1 MVNNPHQLLG
11 VSENATQ
18 EEIKRAYRR
27 KAKECHPDLHP
38 NDPNAARKM
47 NELNEAYDMLM
58 NPEKYA
64 SRRQQSNPY
73 EGNPFGGNP
82 YGGYGQSGSA
92 GYGQSR
98 QGNPYGSAG
107 GYGQQSNPYGQQG
120 NPYGQY
126 RRGNP
131 YGNAGGYGGPFGFG
145 FEDLFGFGGQTYQA
159 APPTEQPGDS
169 ELVRQA
175 VRAIQQRQY
184 HAAVAHL
191 QNVVSTQRNARWF
204 YLSGVANHG
213 VGNSIQASEHMAR
226 ACQMDPNNGLYRSLL
241 NRYRSAGQTYTANG
255 QGYTRAGFNPMTLCY
270 LCCLMNMCSGGSCM
284 PLFLCC

>member
-11 VSENATQ
+11 VSEGATQ

-38 NDPNAARKM
+38 NDPDAARKM

-64 SRRQQSNPY
+64 GRQQQSTPY
-73 EGNPFGGNP
+73 SSNP
-82 YGGYGQSGSA
+82 YGGYSQSGSYGQSG
-92 GYGQSR
+92 YGQGS
-98 QGNPYGSAG
+98 YGGSQQSG
-107 GYGQQSNPYGQQG
+107 GYNPYGQRQQG
-120 NPYGQY
+120 SHGGQQYGNRGSYGQ
-126 RRGNP
+126 
-131 YGNAGGYGGPFGFG
+131 GGWQSDFGGFGFG
-145 FEDLFGFGGQTYQA
+145 FDDLFGFGGQTYQA

-175 VRAIQQRQY
+175 IRAISQRQY
-184 HAAVAHL
+184 QAAIAHL
-191 QNVVSTQRNARWF
+191 QNVVSAQRNARWF

-213 VGNSIQASEHMAR
+213 AGNTIQASEHMTR

-241 NRYRSAGQTYTANG
+241 RQYRAAGQTYTANG
-255 QGYTRAGFNPMTLCY
+255 QGYSRAGFNPMMLCY
-270 LCCLMNMCSGGSCM
+270 LCCMLQACGNGYCI
-284 PLFLCC
+284 PFLCC

>member
-38 NDPNAARKM
+38 NDPDAARKM

-64 SRRQQSNPY
+64 GRRQQSNPY
-73 EGNPFGGNP
+73 GG
-82 YGGYGQSGSA
+82 GQSGYGSQS

-98 QGNPYGSAG
+98 YGGQQSGGYNPYG
-107 GYGQQSNPYGQQG
+107 QRQQG
-120 NPYGQY
+120 NPYGQS
-126 RRGNP
+126 
-131 YGNAGGYGGPFGFG
+131 YGGQGGWQSDFGGFGFG

-159 APPTEQPGDS
+159 APPTEQPGDP

-175 VRAIQQRQY
+175 IRAINQRQY
-184 HAAVAHL
+184 QQAIAHL
-191 QNVVSTQRNARWF
+191 QNVVSAQRNARWY

-213 VGNSIQASEHMAR
+213 AGNTIQAAEHMTR

-241 NRYRSAGQTYTANG
+241 NQYRAAGQTYTTYG
-255 QGYTRAGFNPMTLCY
+255 QGYSRAGFNPMTLCY
-270 LCCLMNMCSGGSCM
+270 LCCMLQWCCPYGGVMCC
-284 PLFLCC
+284 

>member
-11 VSENATQ
+11 VTENATQ
-18 EEIKRAYRR
+18 DEIKRAYRR

-38 NDPNAARKM
+38 GDPDAARKM

-73 EGNPFGGNP
+73 GNPFEGQSSYGGQQSG
-82 YGGYGQSGSA
+82 YGSGYGYGQNGS
-92 GYGQSR
+92 YR
-98 QGNPYGSAG
+98 QG
-107 GYGQQSNPYGQQG
+107 GYSQGGQQ
-120 NPYGQY
+120 
-126 RRGNP
+126 
-131 YGNAGGYGGPFGFG
+131 YGGQGDFGGFG
-145 FEDLFGFGGQTYQA
+145 FEDLFGFGFGGQTYQA

-184 HAAVAHL
+184 QAAIGYL
-191 QNVVSTQRNARWF
+191 QNVVSAQRNARWF

-213 VGNSIQASEHMAR
+213 AGNTIQAAEHMTR

-241 NRYRSAGQTYTANG
+241 NQYRRAGQTYTGYG
-255 QGYTRAGFNPMTLCY
+255 QGYSRGGFNPMTLCY
-270 LCCLMNMCSGGSCM
+270 ICCAMQMCGNGYCI
-284 PLFLCC
+284 PFLCC

>member
-38 NDPNAARKM
+38 NDPDAARRM

-64 SRRQQSNPY
+64 RRQQQQNPY
-73 EGNPFGGNP
+73 GGNPYGGNP
-82 YGGYGQSGSA
+82 YGGYSQ
-92 GYGQSR
+92 
-98 QGNPYGSAG
+98 G
-107 GYGQQSNPYGQQG
+107 GYGQQQSGGYNPYGQRQQG
-120 NPYGQY
+120 NPYGQQ
-126 RRGNP
+126 
-131 YGNAGGYGGPFGFG
+131 YGQSYGGQGGNSRGGWQSDFGGFG
-145 FEDLFGFGGQTYQA
+145 FEDLFGFGGYQQTQA
-159 APPTEQPGDS
+159 APPTEQPGDP

-175 VRAIQQRQY
+175 IRDIQQRQY
-184 HAAVAHL
+184 QAAIAHL

-213 VGNSIQASEHMAR
+213 AGNTIQATEHMTR
-226 ACQMDPNNGLYRSLL
+226 ACQMDPNNGAYRALL
-241 NRYRSAGQTYTANG
+241 NQYRQSGQTYTSNG
-255 QGYTRAGFNPMTLCY
+255 QGYTRTIFDPNMLCY
-270 LCCLMNMCSGGSCM
+270 LCCMMQMCCPGGGYFFC
-284 PLFLCC
+284 

>member
-11 VSENATQ
+11 VPEGATQ

-38 NDPNAARKM
+38 NDPEAARKM

-64 SRRQQSNPY
+64 SRRQQ
-73 EGNPFGGNP
+73 
-82 YGGYGQSGSA
+82 Q
-92 GYGQSR
+92 
-98 QGNPYGSAG
+98 NPYGSSYGSAG
-107 GYGQQSNPYGQQG
+107 QSYGGQQSSGSYGQQG
-120 NPYGQY
+120 NPYGQS
-126 RRGNP
+126 
-131 YGNAGGYGGPFGFG
+131 YGGQGGWQADFGGFGFDFGDLFGYGGA
-145 FEDLFGFGGQTYQA
+145 TYQA

-184 HAAVAHL
+184 QSAIAQL
-191 QNVVSTQRNARWF
+191 QNVVSTQRNARWY

-213 VGNSIQASEHMAR
+213 AGNTIQASEHMTR

-241 NRYRSAGQTYTANG
+241 NQYRAAGQTYTNHG
-255 QGYTRAGFNPMTLCY
+255 QGYNRTSFNPMTLCY
-270 LCCLMNMCSGGSCM
+270 LCCALQWCMGGGGYCM
-284 PLFLCC
+284 PFLCC

>member
-18 EEIKRAYRR
+18 DEIKRAYRR

-38 NDPNAARKM
+38 NDPDAARKM

-64 SRRQQSNPY
+64 GRRQ
-73 EGNPFGGNP
+73 
-82 YGGYGQSGSA
+82 
-92 GYGQSR
+92 

-107 GYGQQSNPYGQQG
+107 QSSYGQGGHSGSYDPFGAYRQQQSGNRQG
-120 NPYGQY
+120 NPYGQS
-126 RRGNP
+126 
-131 YGNAGGYGGPFGFG
+131 YGGQGGWQSDFGGFGFG
-145 FEDLFGFGGQTYQA
+145 FDDLFGFGGQSYQA
-159 APPTEQPGDS
+159 APPTEQPGDP

-175 VRAIQQRQY
+175 VRSIQQRQY
-184 HAAVAHL
+184 QAAIAQL
-191 QNVVSTQRNARWF
+191 QNVVSTQRNARWY

-213 VGNSIQASEHMAR
+213 AGNTIPAAEHMTR

-241 NRYRSAGQTYTANG
+241 NQYRAAGQTYTTYG
-255 QGYTRAGFNPMTLCY
+255 QGYNRAGFNPMTLCY
-270 LCCLMNMCSGGSCM
+270 LCCMLQW
-284 PLFLCC
+284 CCPYGPAIFCC

>member
-18 EEIKRAYRR
+18 DEIKRAYRR

-38 NDPNAARKM
+38 NDPDAARKM

-64 SRRQQSNPY
+64 GRRQQGNPY
-73 EGNPFGGNP
+73 GGNPYGGNPYGGNP
-82 YGGYGQSGSA
+82 YGGYSGQSS
-92 GYGQSR
+92 S
-98 QGNPYGSAG
+98 
-107 GYGQQSNPYGQQG
+107 GQQG
-120 NPYGQY
+120 GYNPYGQY
-126 RRGNP
+126 QQGGYNP
-131 YGNAGGYGGPFGFG
+131 YGQRQQGSYNQQGGYGQGGWQSDFGGFGFG

-175 VRAIQQRQY
+175 IRAMNQRQY
-184 HAAVAHL
+184 QAAIAHL
-191 QNVVSTQRNARWF
+191 QNVVSAQRNARWF

-213 VGNSIQASEHMAR
+213 AGNTIQAAEHMTR

-241 NRYRSAGQTYTANG
+241 NQYRRAGQTYTTNG
-255 QGYTRAGFNPMTLCY
+255 QGYSRAGFNPMTLCY
-270 LCCLMNMCSGGSCM
+270 LCCMLQWCCPYGGVMCC
-284 PLFLCC
+284 

>member
-18 EEIKRAYRR
+18 DEIKRAYRR

-38 NDPNAARKM
+38 GDPDAARKM

-64 SRRQQSNPY
+64 GRRQQQGNPY
-73 EGNPFGGNP
+73 GGSSYGGNP
-82 YGGYGQSGSA
+82 YGGYSGGYSGQSSSGQQG
-92 GYGQSR
+92 GY
-98 QGNPYGSAG
+98 NPYGQRQQGSYNQQG
-107 GYGQQSNPYGQQG
+107 GYGQ
-120 NPYGQY
+120 
-126 RRGNP
+126 
-131 YGNAGGYGGPFGFG
+131 GGYGQGGWQSDFGGFGFG

-175 VRAIQQRQY
+175 IRAMNQRQY
-184 HAAVAHL
+184 QAAIAHL
-191 QNVVSTQRNARWF
+191 QNIVSAQRNARWF

-213 VGNSIQASEHMAR
+213 AGNTIQAAEHMTR

-241 NRYRSAGQTYTANG
+241 NQYRRAGQTYTTNG
-255 QGYTRAGFNPMTLCY
+255 QGYSRAGFNPMTLCY
-270 LCCLMNMCSGGSCM
+270 LCCMLQWCCPYGGVMCC
-284 PLFLCC
+284 